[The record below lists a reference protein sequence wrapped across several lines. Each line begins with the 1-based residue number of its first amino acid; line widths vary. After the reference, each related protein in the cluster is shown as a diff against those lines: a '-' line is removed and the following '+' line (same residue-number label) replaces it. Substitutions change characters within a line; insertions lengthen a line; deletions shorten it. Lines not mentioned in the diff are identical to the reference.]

1 MAGYGGEVL
10 PVHDLGDMVGRD
22 APPVGD
28 TGGAVLIAA
37 GVAAVGV
44 ALDMADENGDIAV
57 KDVLVH
63 QHRVAPLGSTQ
74 VYHMRRVFGVVG
86 RDLVRPVELVEE
98 LLSQNL
104 PHFALGGTGVQAIG
118 EQQQDILLLHAA
130 GVQLLQAGGDGDLP
144 MGGGLAAALH
154 NIGDDDNRSLT
165 GSRQLP
171 QRAPSPWD
179 AAGNPE

>member
-1 MAGYGGEVL
+1 
-10 PVHDLGDMVGRD
+10 
-22 APPVGD
+22 
-28 TGGAVLIAA
+28 
-37 GVAAVGV
+37 
-44 ALDMADENGDIAV
+44 MADENGDIAV

-144 MGGGLAAALH
+144 VGGRLAAALDDV
-154 NIGDDDNRSLT
+154 GDDEHHALARA
-165 GSRQLP
+165 GQLP
-171 QRAPSPWD
+171 QGLHAQGCRRESRV
-179 AAGNPE
+179 AAYRLSQS